1 MVEASLRERYLAAP
15 KIIEELIDK
24 FESNPDFYRSTHFN
38 ETEVRTQFINPF
50 FDALGWDVYHK
61 CQPDYRD
68 VKEEDAVKV
77 EGKTKNPD
85 YSFRLLEK
93 RKFFVEVKKPSIN
106 IESGIYPAYQIRSY
120 AWSADLPISIL
131 TDFEEFSVYYC
142 RSRPF
147 KDDKPTKSRLLYLRY
162 DQYAEKW
169 PEIAALFSREAVLNG
184 SLDKYVG
191 SLPQKRGDIR
201 VDAALLE
208 DISEWREMLAK
219 NIAINNPELDT
230 MSLNYSVQAII
241 DRIMFLRICEDRGI
255 EQYMRLKDLLN
266 GERVYPRLCELFRQA
281 DERYNSG
288 IFHFKKEPGRDN
300 PDTIT
305 LRC

>member
-1 MVEASLRERYLAAP
+1 MP
-15 KIIEELIDK
+15 
-24 FESNPDFYRSTHFN
+24 
-38 ETEVRTQFINPF
+38 
-50 FDALGWDVYHK
+50 
-61 CQPDYRD
+61 
-68 VKEEDAVKV
+68 
-77 EGKTKNPD
+77 
-85 YSFRLLEK
+85 
-93 RKFFVEVKKPSIN
+93 
-106 IESGIYPAYQIRSY
+106 
-120 AWSADLPISIL
+120 
-131 TDFEEFSVYYC
+131 
-142 RSRPF
+142 
-147 KDDKPTKSRLLYLRY
+147 
-162 DQYAEKW
+162 QYAEKW

-191 SLPQKRGDIR
+191 SLPQKRGDKR

-219 NIAINNPELDT
+219 NIALHNPELDT

-300 PDTIT
+300 PDTLT
-305 LRC
+305 LNLNIDDKHPKGNNQASLFS